1 VRQFD
6 RHILIEWRASAI
18 DDPLERLRYLR
29 LVTSPT
35 RTIPLSD
42 GARRLWLAGLAAL
55 ALGILS
61 GNAGLSNS
69 SRPTVRPLMLPPP
82 VVVSRSWENTSGV
95 WLVDQRSG
103 AETYSNGL
111 RIDNSF
117 AISNVPRDSYR
128 VFERDHPDI
137 LHSHWKDSPA
147 GIVFHTT
154 ESEQAPFEEGQNGN
168 LQRISVVTLN
178 HVRRNHSYHFFID
191 RFGRVFRVVNESD
204 VAFHAG
210 RSVWGD
216 NNYVY
221 VNLNSAFL
229 GIALETQVKSDQALE
244 AATSAQ
250 VDSLRVLTQ
259 MLRSRYGI
267 LDSNCVT
274 HAQVSVNSSNMLI
287 GYHTDWADR
296 FPFLEIGLKDNYLA
310 PPASLSAFG
319 FGYDPSYVQSTG
331 ARLLPALMDAEAGLK
346 ASAARL
352 HLPLGR
358 YRLVLQKNYKEIT
371 AVASS
376 IDAAKETTNEQN

>member
-1 VRQFD
+1 M
-6 RHILIEWRASAI
+6 IEWRATAI
-18 DDPLERLRYLR
+18 HDPVERLRYLR

-35 RTIPLSD
+35 RRFRM
-42 GARRLWLAGLAAL
+42 GAEARRLWLVGLAAL
-55 ALGILS
+55 ALAILS
-61 GNAGLSNS
+61 GNAGFGNS
-69 SRPTVRPLMLPPP
+69 PKPTVRPLFLPPP
-82 VVVSRSWENTSGV
+82 VVVSRTWESNAGV
-95 WLVDQRSG
+95 WLVDQRGG

-117 AISNVPRDSYR
+117 AVSNTPRDSYR
-128 VFERDHPDI
+128 VFEREHPDI

-154 ESEQAPFEEGQNGN
+154 ESEQAPFEEGQNQN
-168 LQRISVVTLN
+168 LQRISVGTLN

-191 RFGRVFRVVNESD
+191 RFGRVFRVVKEAD
-204 VAFHAG
+204 IAFHAG

-216 NNYVY
+216 DNFVY

-229 GIALETQVKSDQALE
+229 GIALETLVNKDKPLE

-250 VDSLRVLTQ
+250 IDSLRVLTQ
-259 MLRSRYGI
+259 MLRARYQI
-267 LDSNCVT
+267 SDSNCVT
-274 HAQVSVNSSNMLI
+274 HAQVSVNASNMLI

-296 FPFLEIGLKDNYLA
+296 FPFLEIGLKDNYLEA
-310 PPASLSAFG
+310 PASLTAFG
-319 FGYDPSYVQSTG
+319 FGYDPSYVESTG
-331 ARLLPALMDAEAGLK
+331 ARLLPALMEAEDGLK
-346 ASAARL
+346 ASADRL

-376 IDAAKETTNEQN
+376 IDAAKETTNEQK

>member
-1 VRQFD
+1 MM
-6 RHILIEWRASAI
+6 IEWRATAI

-35 RTIPLSD
+35 RTFRATE
-42 GARRLWLAGLAAL
+42 GVRRLWLVGLAAL

-61 GNAGLSNS
+61 GNAGLSNG
-69 SRPTVRPLMLPPP
+69 SRPTVRPLLLPPP
-82 VVVSRSWENTSGV
+82 VVVSRMLENNSGV
-95 WLVDQRSG
+95 WLVNQRDG
-103 AETYSNGL
+103 AEIYSNGL

-117 AISNVPRDSYR
+117 AIGNVPRDSYR

-154 ESEQAPFEEGQNGN
+154 EGEQAPFEEGQNAT
-168 LQRISVVTLN
+168 LQHIGVVTLN
-178 HVRRNHSYHFFID
+178 HVRRNHSYHFLID
-191 RFGRVFRVVNESD
+191 RFGRVFRVVKEAD

-210 RSVWGD
+210 HSVWGD
-216 NNYVY
+216 DQYVY
-221 VNLNSAFL
+221 VNLNSSFL
-229 GIALETQVKSDQALE
+229 GIALETQVKKDQPRE

-250 VDSLRVLTQ
+250 IDSLRVLTE
-259 MLRSRYGI
+259 MLRSRYHI
-267 LDSNCVT
+267 RDCNCVT

-310 PPASLSAFG
+310 PPASLLAFG
-319 FGYDPSYVQSTG
+319 FGYDPSYMQSTG
-331 ARLLPALMDAEAGLK
+331 ARLLPALTEAEASLR